1 MSAEQYKIKSYS
13 PKFAKK
19 TVTVMRKVNQ
29 RIFGSLDNASFDDQV
44 VHFKNV
50 LAKKYDMRIVTS
62 FNERT
67 IYGVVIFDQ
76 NQILD
81 LLIDPTQKGLG
92 ISDTLITIVK
102 KLSKGSLQCDT
113 KSRQLSTIL
122 MQNGFKNVSTNHFV
136 WNQNN

>member
-44 VHFKNV
+44 EHFKNV

-76 NQILD
+76 NQIL
-81 LLIDPTQKGLG
+81 
-92 ISDTLITIVK
+92 
-102 KLSKGSLQCDT
+102 
-113 KSRQLSTIL
+113 
-122 MQNGFKNVSTNHFV
+122 
-136 WNQNN
+136 